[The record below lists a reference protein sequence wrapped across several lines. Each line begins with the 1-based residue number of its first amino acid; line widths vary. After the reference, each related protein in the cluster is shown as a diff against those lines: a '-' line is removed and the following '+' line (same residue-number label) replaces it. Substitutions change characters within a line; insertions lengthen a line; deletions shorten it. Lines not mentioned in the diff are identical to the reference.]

1 MSVAL
6 GGGVGERSVL
16 GGEVRMAKRSNR
28 GSRRAMVHATWSQT
42 AQHWGMAP
50 MLSAR
55 YRPLPAPP
63 GHLTPDRYRITRPA
77 SLFDAHDPRDP
88 EEAEYAQAAGARS
101 APSSGAKAV
110 PVARVAVW

>member
-1 MSVAL
+1 
-6 GGGVGERSVL
+6 
-16 GGEVRMAKRSNR
+16 MAKRAKR
-28 GSRRAMVHATWSQT
+28 GRKRAMVHATWSQT

-88 EEAEYAQAAGARS
+88 EEAEYAHRCKADLRQC
-101 APSSGAKAV
+101 APELERFWKSDSIVVMPGSTILRQLGNYA
-110 PVARVAVW
+110 